1 MRCPNC
7 GFNSSKT
14 ARLCGVRGK
23 DKIGF
28 VMKYFTEIGKYGI
41 TEDLL
46 LTARKELGY
55 SDKTIGNDIRSSLT
69 NEYDRYLS
77 RPPRKAGNHK

>member
-55 SDKTIGNDIRSSLT
+55 SDKTISNDIRYSLM
-69 NEYDRYLS
+69 NEYRKQVS
-77 RPPRKAGNHK
+77 RIPRKVG